1 MDEIELTLI
10 AISASE
16 SQKGNFVIVF
26 EESGSFRRLPIIVG
40 NFEAQAI
47 AIALEKMS
55 PNRPLTH
62 DLFHDTV
69 MRLGAKLKKV
79 RIHKFENDMF
89 FAQLILD
96 LNGEEIKIDARTS
109 DAVALAVRSGS
120 QIFTTEEV
128 MAKTSIVLDDPS
140 DSFTNKRGR
149 LEDYSLDELEM
160 ILQKLLQKEDY
171 RSAVRVRN
179 AIKKKKGL

>member
-47 AIALEKMS
+47 AIALERMS

-62 DLFHDTV
+62 DLFHETIL
-69 MRLGAKLKKV
+69 RLGAKLKK
-79 RIHKFENDMF
+79 IIINKFEDDVF
-89 FAQLILD
+89 FAQLVLD
-96 LNGEEIKIDARTS
+96 LKGNVIKIDARTS
-109 DAVALAVRSGS
+109 DAVALAIRSGS
-120 QIFTTEEV
+120 QIFTTEKV
-128 MAKTSIVLDDPS
+128 MEKASIVLDDPS

-149 LEDYSLDELEM
+149 LEDYSLDELEL
-160 ILQKLLQKEDY
+160 ILKKLLEKEDY

-179 AIKKKKGL
+179 AIKKKKGI